1 MKKDH
6 QVRKPLRQRVADR
19 KRGIKEVKPMSSR
32 EKRVRKNVKFILT
45 VAQYLG
51 LFLLLLAL
59 GGIVNNGYEV
69 KNWDM
74 IIVYSSMF
82 IIGRAGITIMNS
94 ISTFK

>member
-1 MKKDH
+1 
-6 QVRKPLRQRVADR
+6 
-19 KRGIKEVKPMSSR
+19 VKPMSSR
-32 EKRVRKNVKFILT
+32 EKRIRKSVKFILT

-69 KNWDM
+69 KSWDL
-74 IIVYSSMF
+74 IVVYSSMF

>member
-32 EKRVRKNVKFILT
+32 EKRIRKNVKFILT

-69 KNWDM
+69 KSWDL
-74 IIVYSSMF
+74 IVVYSSMF

-94 ISTFK
+94 ISTLK

>member
-32 EKRVRKNVKFILT
+32 EKRIRKSVKFILT

-69 KNWDM
+69 KSWDL
-74 IIVYSSMF
+74 IVVYSSMF

>member
-32 EKRVRKNVKFILT
+32 EKRIRKSVKFILT

-69 KNWDM
+69 KSWNL
-74 IIVYSSMF
+74 IVVYSSMF

>member
-6 QVRKPLRQRVADR
+6 QVRKPLQQRVADR

-32 EKRVRKNVKFILT
+32 EKRIRKSVKFILT

-69 KNWDM
+69 KSWDL
-74 IIVYSSMF
+74 IVVYSSMF

>member
-1 MKKDH
+1 MKNDH

-19 KRGIKEVKPMSSR
+19 KRGIKEVKPMTSR
-32 EKRVRKNVKFILT
+32 EKSIRKIVKFILT

-51 LFLLLLAL
+51 LFLLLLSL
-59 GGIVNNGYEV
+59 GGIVNNSYQV
-69 KNWDM
+69 NNWDL

-94 ISTFK
+94 IATLK

>member
-6 QVRKPLRQRVADR
+6 QVRKRLQQRVADR

-32 EKRVRKNVKFILT
+32 EKRIRKSVKFILT

-69 KNWDM
+69 KSWDL
-74 IIVYSSMF
+74 IVVYSSMF

>member
-1 MKKDH
+1 MKKDQ

-32 EKRVRKNVKFILT
+32 EKRIRKNVKFILT
-45 VAQYLG
+45 ISQYLG
-51 LFLLLLAL
+51 LFLLLLSL

-69 KNWDM
+69 KNWDL
-74 IIVYSSMF
+74 IVVYSSMF

>member
-32 EKRVRKNVKFILT
+32 EKRIRKSVKCILT

-69 KNWDM
+69 KSWDL
-74 IIVYSSMF
+74 IVVYSSMF

>member
-32 EKRVRKNVKFILT
+32 EKRIRKNVKFILT

-69 KNWDM
+69 KSWDL
-74 IIVYSSMF
+74 IVVYSSMF